1 MSLTKT
7 LAITFA
13 LPGLIAAVVAVF
25 YWWKA
30 STIEFPEP
38 AASISDAPELH
49 ILGNQVAFNESS
61 RLNSIAARWAG
72 VAAVLSGAASV
83 LGVL

>member
-13 LPGLIAAVVAVF
+13 LLGFIAAVVAAF

-30 STIEFPEP
+30 STTDSPEP
-38 AASISDAPELH
+38 VASISDASELH

-61 RLNSIAARWAG
+61 RLNSVAARWTG
-72 VAAVLSGAASV
+72 VAAVLNATSSV
-83 LGVL
+83 LGLL